1 MSLFAVTGA
10 QKALAYGHNGQVA
23 VLLGIRTA
31 VGGGVLRDILLK
43 KKRDGV
49 EVRVI
54 VDDVGSNQI
63 KQLPKRFREAGIE
76 FLKTLPVAFSSLAN
90 SNYRNHRKVV
100 IIDGTIGF
108 IGGINLGIVVF
119 TLISVPIVV

>member
-1 MSLFAVTGA
+1 MFD
-10 QKALAYGHNGQVA
+10 ALENARSHIHLEYY
-23 VLLGIRTA
+23 IFTA
-31 VGGGVLRDILLK
+31 DDVGNRITDILIK
-43 KKRDGV
+43 KKREGV